1 MKSRFYL
8 ILLMITAA
16 FVAWTYIHYQ
26 YQESKKLRLDQLAQL
41 PVYVY
46 MADST
51 AVGTLRLQLG
61 QLAQIQ
67 SLSFE
72 SGLDAAREVV
82 KAYGLDLTEST
93 LRDYDFPHVLTLLF
107 KPELASFPA
116 RDKALAI
123 LASQGIPAVDIDNQ
137 EDAWKLTRQ
146 ELNLLRNR
154 WSNSTLFIAV
164 LLFLL
169 CVFSRLHLSLREAL
183 EHKGLKT
190 DFLAALHQ
198 RKARF
203 WVSLLLFAVPL
214 LVNLALY
221 YGLLWLGQLQPLV
234 DWQFF
239 CIQAGTL
246 LAASLVAHF
255 LLDMQEQRT
264 IWEYEPINVTT
275 TKG

>member
-1 MKSRFYL
+1 MKTRFYL

-16 FVAWTYIHYQ
+16 FVAWTFIHHQ

-51 AVGTLRLQLG
+51 AVDTLRLQLG
-61 QLAQIQ
+61 QIAQIQ

-72 SGLDAAREVV
+72 SGLDAARDVV
-82 KAYGLDLTEST
+82 EAYGLDLTEST

-107 KPELASFPA
+107 KPDLASFPA
-116 RDKALAI
+116 REKALAV
-123 LASQGIPAVDIDNQ
+123 LARQGIAAVDIDNQ
-137 EDAWKLTRQ
+137 DEAWKLTKQ
-146 ELNLLRNR
+146 ELNLLRKR
-154 WSNSTLFIAV
+154 WSNSTLYIAV
-164 LLFLL
+164 ILFLL
-169 CVFSRLHLSLREAL
+169 CLFARLHLSLREAL
-183 EHKGLKT
+183 EHKGIKI
-190 DFLAALHQ
+190 DFLAAVQQ
-198 RKARF
+198 RKTRF
-203 WVSLLLFAVPL
+203 WESLLLFAVPL

-221 YGLLWLGQLQPLV
+221 YGLLWLGKLQPLV

-246 LAASLVAHF
+246 LAANLVAHF
-255 LLDMQEQRT
+255 LLAMQEQKT
-264 IWEYEPINVTT
+264 IWDYEPINVTT